1 MTESPPPAPSADG
14 MPQAHLG
21 PNTETFA
28 PGASLEAAS
37 EVPPATG
44 RVEVPP
50 TEPAEPA
57 RPVEPP
63 RWAGK
68 KTAIVAALAI
78 GFSSAGAIAA
88 AAALPQSDTAGRFGG
103 RQGGPPGGFGQGGP
117 GQGGFGQQGTS
128 QGGTSQGGTLPQGV
142 AGQPGQLPGAGTGS
156 QSQQGALGSDPN
168 AANGAP

>member
-1 MTESPPPAPSADG
+1 MTESPSPAPSADG

-28 PGASLEAAS
+28 PGASLGAAS

-44 RVEVPP
+44 RVEAPP
-50 TEPAEPA
+50 TEPA
-57 RPVEPP
+57 EPP

-117 GQGGFGQQGTS
+117 GQGGFGPQGTSQGGTS
-128 QGGTSQGGTLPQGV
+128 QGGTSQGGTLPQGG

-156 QSQQGALGSDPN
+156 QGQQGALGSDPN